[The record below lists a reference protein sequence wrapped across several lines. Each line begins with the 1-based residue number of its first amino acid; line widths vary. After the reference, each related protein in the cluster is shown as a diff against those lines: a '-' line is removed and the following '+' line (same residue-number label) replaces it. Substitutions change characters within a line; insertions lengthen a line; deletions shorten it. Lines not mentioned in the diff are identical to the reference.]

1 MTGKTFAEVDA
12 AHEPIREDLKSMTNP
27 SQGGQTMGTP
37 PEAQTPTT
45 DAAAPPP
52 EPKQPKKKVST
63 LCPIMEYFATHIGD
77 PTTVDQLVE
86 VTGGSRS
93 SISGNITV
101 LTNNRWIIIKTGES
115 TFVCHATGSYN
126 PDTSLRKR
134 QKQFLTIQKPNG
146 AKALAAAPA
155 VEWTEPELPL
165 APGTKGLQPG
175 DLLEVIRVSR
185 NGTVWAEDGEG
196 TLHRVSA
203 SGIPTE
209 AV

>member
-1 MTGKTFAEVDA
+1 MSHTFEEVDA
-12 AHEPIREDLKSMTNP
+12 AHEPIRQDLQIITDTNP

-134 QKQFLTIQKPNG
+134 QPQFLKVQKPG
-146 AKALAAAPA
+146 ARHPAPEAPA
-155 VEWTEPELPL
+155 TEVELPL

-196 TLHRVSA
+196 NLHRVTV